1 MAKESRL
8 DAIRRAVLRDWRGGD
23 EPARLD
29 ERLHLP
35 KDFLSAILRQAGAT
49 EGIDEERLREMWKEV
64 AGDFVARHATPVSL
78 KGGCVTLHVLQPAM
92 RFHLEQMKGQL
103 LKNMQKAAGAEVVKS
118 IRFAV
123 G

>member
-1 MAKESRL
+1 MKKESRL
-8 DAIRRAVLRDWRGGD
+8 EAMRRAILRDWRGGD
-23 EPARLD
+23 EPAHLD

-35 KDFLSAILRQAGAT
+35 KEFLAGILRQAGAS

-78 KGGCVTLHVLQPAM
+78 KNGCLTLQVLQPAI
-92 RFHLEQMKGQL
+92 RFQLEQTKAVL
-103 LKNMQKAAGAEVVKS
+103 LKNIQAAAGEGMVKI
-118 IRFAV
+118 IRFSV